1 VKVLRSAAVFLLGTF
16 LLVGLVPESA
26 PSASAQVAEPLT
38 RLQVTKITPS
48 LVGGAAPDELTMDGL
63 LTNTSDHPIS
73 NLEAVVQRGSPADSE
88 ASAQE
93 AVQGNATALTQ
104 PIFKPLAGLLQPGQ
118 QVPIE
123 IRIPIRGGQNSLQ
136 ISRSGVYPLMVNV
149 NGEPGPGGRARRVSE
164 ARFLLPVLSPPG
176 APPERPPEPTPTTL
190 LVPIVDNPRM
200 EQEATASPAVLTDD
214 QLAASLAPG
223 GRLYGLVQAIEDGTA
238 AGSPL
243 GNSLCFAID
252 PDLLQTVSA
261 MQRGYK
267 VRQRDGSL
275 QDGTGA
281 QAATLWLSKLKAVT
295 KGRCVIALPYS
306 DADVVAL
313 GRAGLPD
320 LIKGALDGAAV
331 VQQTLDVAP
340 RTDVFWPI
348 DGALDQPA
356 ESDLA
361 ALGIR
366 TMLMQ
371 PSDLTIPKG
380 SLGPVRLRSADP
392 ATAPTAQPIDPLVS
406 GALDPLNDPT
416 GKTTTLSPPE
426 NGSLSAQ
433 NALGALVFRSITGFK
448 SGATSVLAPPRRW
461 NLGGDDLRGMLAGM
475 QQLASAGYLKPTG
488 LPPSP
493 GNAGAD
499 SGPQPPPA
507 TNAPPEANLAYPV
520 AAGPN
525 EIPQP
530 LLSELA
536 RQNYKVG
543 ALFRSSIKD
552 TAANFEPSALTT
564 PLRDGLLRS
573 VSSAWRGNP
582 AQARDWL
589 GKAENVLAG
598 TLSGVGI
605 EEWGGTITLT
615 SANASIPLTVTNR
628 LPVTIEI
635 VLRVPQQLGI
645 ETKDLGVLR
654 IPPQNR
660 RQFFLQTTV
669 RRAGQFSVD
678 VSAVT
683 ADGGTELG
691 TTKRLRLEYF
701 AYSGLTI
708 PLTLIAAAL
717 LVVLSIRRIVRRMR
731 AARVKRTDTPVPE
744 DPAEVTDPTTDAF
757 TAETATTER
766 DHNRS

>member
-1 VKVLRSAAVFLLGTF
+1 L
-16 LLVGLVPESA
+16 SA
-26 PSASAQVAEPLT
+26 PSASAQSAEALT

-48 LVGGAAPDELTMDGL
+48 LVGGAAPDELTVAGL

-73 NLEAVVQRGSPADSE
+73 NLEAVVQRGAPADSE

-93 AVQGNATALTQ
+93 AAQGNATALTQ

-136 ISRSGVYPLMVNV
+136 ISRSGVYPLMVNI

-176 APPERPPEPTPTTL
+176 APPERPREPTPTTL

-200 EQEATASPAVLTDD
+200 EQEATASPAILTDD
-214 QLAASLAPG
+214 QLSASLAPG
-223 GRLYGLVQAIEDGTA
+223 GRLYELVQAIEDGTA

-243 GNSLCFAID
+243 GNSLCFAVD
-252 PDLLQTVSA
+252 PDLVQTVSA

-267 VRQRDGSL
+267 VRQRGGSL

-340 RTDVFWPI
+340 RTDVSWPI
-348 DGALDQPA
+348 DGAMDEPA

-371 PSDLTIPKG
+371 PGDLTIPKG
-380 SLGPVRLRSADP
+380 SLGPVRLPSTDRN
-392 ATAPTAQPIDPLVS
+392 TAPTAQPIDPLVS
-406 GALDPLNDPT
+406 GALDPINDPT
-416 GKTTTLSPPE
+416 GKTTVLSPPE

-433 NALGALVFRSITGFK
+433 NTLGALLFRSTTGFHP
-448 SGATSVLAPPRRW
+448 GATSVLTPPRRW

-475 QQLASAGYLKPTG
+475 QQLAGAGYLKPTG

-493 GNAGAD
+493 GNTGAGAGAD

-507 TNAPPEANLAYPV
+507 TNALPEANLAYPV

-536 RQNYKVG
+536 QQNYKVG

-573 VSSAWRGNP
+573 ASSAWRGNP

-589 GKAENVLAG
+589 GKAEDVLAG
-598 TLSGVGI
+598 TLSGIGI

-615 SANASIPLTVTNR
+615 SANASVPLTVTNR

-635 VLRVPQQLGI
+635 VLRVPQQLGL

-678 VSAVT
+678 VTAVT

-708 PLTLIAAAL
+708 PLTIIAAAL
-717 LVVLSIRRIVRRMR
+717 LVVLSIRRIVRRIG
-731 AARVKRTDTPVPE
+731 AARTKRADTPVPE
-744 DPAEVTDPTTDAF
+744 DPAEVTDPTTDALSAEIA
-757 TAETATTER
+757 TAR
-766 DHNRS
+766 DPNRS